1 MPDRHAS
8 FAGAGFAGAGSSGS
22 LAQGDDAFAAL
33 PMRRWQILL
42 PLPLAGTYDYLAP
55 VELDLAPG
63 NFVTVPLGRRV
74 VPGVV
79 WAEGTAD
86 GIAAE
91 RLKPIDSVLD
101 VPRMAEA
108 LRR

>member
-8 FAGAGFAGAGSSGS
+8 FARASLAGAIFAGAVSPGS
-22 LAQGDDAFAAL
+22 LEQGDDAFAAS

-42 PLPLAGTYDYLAP
+42 PLPLAGAYDYVAP
-55 VELDLAPG
+55 AELDLAPG

-79 WAEGTAD
+79 CVEDKAD

-101 VPRMAEA
+101 VPRMA
-108 LRR
+108 